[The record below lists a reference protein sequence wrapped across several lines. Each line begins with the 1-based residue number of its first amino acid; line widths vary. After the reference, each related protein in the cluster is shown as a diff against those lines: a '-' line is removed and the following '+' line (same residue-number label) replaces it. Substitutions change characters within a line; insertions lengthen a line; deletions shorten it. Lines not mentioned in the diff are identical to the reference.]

1 MWGQPPSAVR
11 GSQTR
16 CWRCKGLRNPAG
28 QGKLRQLDNREVH
41 STHPDQCTMLIAI
54 AGVIELLVFLP
65 AGNTRM
71 PAITPTLLVKLYSIA
86 GASPNA

>member
-1 MWGQPPSAVR
+1 M
-11 GSQTR
+11 
-16 CWRCKGLRNPAG
+16 
-28 QGKLRQLDNREVH
+28 
-41 STHPDQCTMLIAI
+41 HPDQCAMLIAI

-86 GASPNA
+86 GASPKA